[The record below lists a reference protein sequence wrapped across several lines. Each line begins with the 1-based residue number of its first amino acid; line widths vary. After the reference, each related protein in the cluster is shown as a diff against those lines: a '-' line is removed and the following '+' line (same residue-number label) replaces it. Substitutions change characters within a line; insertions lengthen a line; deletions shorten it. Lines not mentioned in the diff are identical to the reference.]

1 MPLLHRTALA
11 VALLAVAPLA
21 SAATATDTFDVTIK
35 ITNAC
40 TVNAA
45 DMTFPDTATLAS
57 TAVTTSSTVSVACSN
72 KGAFTVA
79 FSNGLNST
87 DPAARKMTNGTNTV
101 DYALFRDAAHSELL
115 GDASTA
121 ATVTL
126 AGTSTGNNTAD
137 SFTIYGQVPSGQGDK
152 PTGTYSDT
160 VTATVSF

>member
-40 TVNAA
+40 SVNAA
-45 DMTFPDTATLAS
+45 DMTFPDTATLA
-57 TAVTTSSTVSVACSN
+57 TVAVPASSTVSVACTN
-72 KGAFTVA
+72 QGAFTVA
-79 FSNGLNST
+79 FNNGQNST
-87 DPAARKMTNGTNTV
+87 DPAARKMKNGTNTV
-101 DYALFRDAAHSELL
+101 DYALYRDSARTQVL
-115 GDASTA
+115 GDGSAS
-121 ATVTL
+121 TVTL
-126 AGTSTGNNTAD
+126 GGTSTGNNAAD
-137 SFTIYGQVPSGQGDK
+137 VFTIYGQAPSGQVNK